1 MSQKIA
7 PIESLPVSPAQQE
20 LWLQSNLGPSA
31 NNAYALIV
39 SLDFSGNLS
48 RPALDAAIAGLCL
61 RHKMLGAN
69 ISEDGTQ
76 FLIAEKFIPS
86 VIEHDWCLFPIEE
99 QASLHKDLL
108 VEQNSQTFDLSTDP
122 LIRFHLEILSPNRH
136 RLVIIGH
143 HLIVDGWSLYKLI
156 PQELAALY
164 NSEITGQQHD
174 LAPPG
179 NYLDYLKTAE
189 NLLSGTRGEEG
200 RNFWQQVFS
209 TGTQVLD
216 LPTDY
221 SRPPIKTYPARRI
234 DYPLSPELTNCLRQR
249 VEALGLKFF
258 AGLFSLFSITMGRL
272 SEQTDVCI
280 GTPFATQEMMRQ
292 ANLVNHCVNMLPV
305 RTQFDPEMPTDQLL
319 TEAALSLKQVMKHRQ
334 FSIGEIV
341 KLANP
346 PRDSSRTPLY
356 TVIFTLAPNPNSEAI
371 DFSGMGTNFCIEP
384 HCYETLDIYV
394 NCLELSSGGLELQCQ
409 YNTDLFDGETIRG
422 YLEAFE
428 AILEGFGKNPQTPF
442 NELPITS
449 KMQQFQQ
456 RVEWNN
462 TAVPFPHLNS
472 TCSQFEQ
479 QARSTPDRIAVQDVN
494 SQYSYCELD
503 ARANQLA
510 HLLRANGVKHG
521 DPVGLCLER
530 NKEIAVVVLAIWK
543 AGAAYVPL
551 DPTYPKDRLAYM
563 VDNSRLPIIITQ
575 SSLSNIINE
584 FNTTTLILDQLTEQ
598 LAQQPTQ
605 SPGIN
610 CSPEDLAYVIY
621 TSGSTGRPKGV
632 QIPHRAIVN
641 LVQSICNHFG
651 HRQNDRLLAVT
662 TLSFDLSV
670 ADMFTPLLT
679 GANFVV
685 VDRDITTDGQKLI
698 ETLERFDITSMTAT
712 PSTWRMLIEHNW
724 QGKSNLRAIITGEA
738 LPRDLIA
745 PMLPR
750 CQELWNLYGPT
761 EICVWSSGFKVTDP
775 DAPILIGTPI
785 DNTQYYVLDEK
796 LNMLPVGAFGELYIG
811 GAGCGIGYM
820 NQPELTRERFI
831 NNSFADPAAPYNN
844 AVLYK
849 TGDVVRL
856 RHNGTVEYQRRRD
869 KQVKLRGF
877 RIELGEIE
885 QALLKHPSIDTAVSI
900 IREDAPGD
908 LRLVAYYVPEE
919 LDVLTASELRKHL
932 REILPI
938 YMIPQHFVE
947 LRTFPLNSNG
957 KVDSKAL
964 PPPDGAINTEQSH
977 APARTPVEHFLA
989 ETWQALI
996 NCATPSIRAN
1006 FFDIGGH
1013 SMLVMKSISLIEQ
1026 RYGIR
1031 VTPQDFLMGTLE
1043 SLAKKIEQSKPDRQ
1057 QEEAT
1062 ETQAPKKSVAFSQR
1076 LKGIFSRT

>member
-1 MSQKIA
+1 
-7 PIESLPVSPAQQE
+7 
-20 LWLQSNLGPSA
+20 
-31 NNAYALIV
+31 
-39 SLDFSGNLS
+39 
-48 RPALDAAIAGLCL
+48 
-61 RHKMLGAN
+61 MLGAN

-272 SEQTDVCI
+272 SDQTDVCI

-305 RTQFDPEMPTDQLL
+305 RTQFDPAMPTDQLV
-319 TEAALSLKQVMKHRQ
+319 TEAALSLKQVMKHRLL
-334 FSIGEIV
+334 SIGEIV

-356 TVIFTLAPNPNSEAI
+356 SVIFTLAPNPTSKAI
-371 DFSGMGTNFCIEP
+371 HFSGMETAFCIEP

-394 NCLELSSGGLELQCQ
+394 NCLELTSGGLELQCQ

-428 AILEGFGKNPQTPF
+428 TILAGFGKNPQTPF

-449 KMQQFQQ
+449 KTQQFQQ

-462 TAVPFPHLNS
+462 TSVPLPDLN
-472 TCSQFEQ
+472 TACSQFERQ
-479 QARSTPDRIAVQDVN
+479 VKSSSELIAVQDIN
-494 SQYSYCELD
+494 SQYTYEELD
-503 ARANQLA
+503 TRASQLA
-510 HLLRANGVKHG
+510 HLLIANGVKHG
-521 DPVGLCLER
+521 DHVGLCLER
-530 NKEIAVVVLAIWK
+530 NKEIAVAVLAIWK

-551 DPTYPKDRLAYM
+551 DSSYPKDRLAYM
-563 VDNSRLPIIITQ
+563 VDNSSLPIIITQ
-575 SSLSNIINE
+575 TSLRNITDE
-584 FNTTTLILDQLTEQ
+584 FKTPTLILDQLSEQ
-598 LAQQPTQ
+598 LVQQPTQ
-605 SPGIN
+605 FPSIEG
-610 CSPEDLAYVIY
+610 SPEDVAYIIY

-641 LVQSICNHFG
+641 LVQSICNRFG
-651 HRQNDRLLAVT
+651 HRQNDRTLAIT

-679 GANFVV
+679 GASFVI
-685 VDRDITTDGQKLI
+685 VDRDITTDGHKLI

-712 PSTWRMLIEHNW
+712 PATWRMLLENNW

-745 PMLPR
+745 PMLSR
-750 CQELWNLYGPT
+750 CQDLWNLYGPT

-775 DAPILIGTPI
+775 NAPIVIGSPI
-785 DNTQYYVLDEK
+785 DNTQYYVLDDK

-811 GAGCGIGYM
+811 GAGCAIGYI
-820 NQPELTRERFI
+820 NQPNLTRERFI
-831 NNSFADPAAPYNN
+831 NNPFVDPDAPYNN
-844 AVLYK
+844 TVLYK
-849 TGDVVRL
+849 TGDIVRW

-885 QALLKHPSIDTAVSI
+885 EALLKHPDIETTISI

-908 LRLVAYYVPEE
+908 FRLVAYYVPKE
-919 LDVLTASELRKHL
+919 LDILTASTLRKHL
-932 REILPI
+932 REALPV

-947 LRTFPLNSNG
+947 LPAFPLNSNG

-964 PPPDGAINTEQSH
+964 PPPDGAINAEQTH
-977 APARTPVEHFLA
+977 TPPRTPVEHFLA
-989 ETWQALI
+989 ENWRSLI
-996 NCATPSIRAN
+996 NCVTPSIKAN

-1013 SMLVMKSISLIEQ
+1013 SMLVMKSISIIHQ
-1026 RYGIR
+1026 RFGVR

-1043 SLAKKIEQSKPDRQ
+1043 SLAKKIELSKPDHQ
-1057 QEEAT
+1057 QDTAT
-1062 ETQAPKKSVAFSQR
+1062 QTSKTSKPIALSQR
-1076 LKGIFSRT
+1076 IKGFFNRT